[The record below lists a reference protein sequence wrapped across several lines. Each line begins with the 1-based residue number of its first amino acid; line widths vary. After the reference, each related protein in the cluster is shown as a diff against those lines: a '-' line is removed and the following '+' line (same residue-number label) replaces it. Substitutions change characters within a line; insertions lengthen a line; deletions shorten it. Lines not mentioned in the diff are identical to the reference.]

1 MTGIVYVRGNPL
13 RLRRIARAMCT
24 VICTAIGTGTTATIL
39 GASSSMAVAA
49 PGGGQIVAGSGSIS
63 NLGTNTAIQ
72 QNSSRLIINWN
83 SFGTSANESVT
94 FRQPWSGAIALNRV
108 VGQNPSILLGRLYAN
123 GQVFI
128 VNPNGV
134 LFGAGS
140 QVNVGGLIASTLSLS
155 NNDFFKRHYAFANA
169 GQAGSVVNQ
178 GVIRTAP
185 GGYVA
190 LIAPRVN
197 NQGALFSPDGF
208 AALAAG
214 NRVTVTLSDHRMIGL
229 SVDQGVLRALAS
241 NSGLIEADGGQ
252 AWLAADSEDTL
263 LAGVVNNTGVIRA
276 RSAVNHD
283 GVIKLVAEGGTAEVG
298 GTLDASA
305 RPGGSGG
312 LIETSGTRVDLA
324 PGANVTTAAPNGS
337 TGNWLIA
344 SDNFTVAAR
353 GGNANALELSRLLQ
367 GTNITIGA
375 VSSGSGTI
383 SINQALA
390 WNSPTTLSLLALD
403 GIAVNA
409 PISAS
414 AGSLLF
420 GTAGTVTQ
428 SAPITAAS
436 LALLGPGARFQL
448 DDASNRIGTLAAN
461 TGSIVLADSIPLVV
475 GTVGDP
481 TTGIT
486 TTGSTTLSAPSITLD
501 APVTSTATGTAVTL
515 AAASGFVN
523 HAGANAVSTP
533 NGRWLIY
540 SNGPDADTFGGLQS
554 GNLALWGD
562 TFAPAPDSRAA
573 ASNGN
578 RFAFTTLQQA
588 VLSANTISKLA
599 DTSLPLA
606 AGDVAISLH
615 YVGANYGNAFT
626 DSAIVHEPLNFIV
639 SSNGSG
645 PGAAAGDYVVTVE
658 PAGGWPAGYN
668 VVTQSGTL
676 RVTAASAPSTPNP
689 PGTPSGPT
697 PPTTP
702 ETPAGPVTPV
712 PPSPPPPTATVD
724 NPDTS
729 IIDSVQTVAA
739 ETLDDDRARSA
750 AALAV
755 VFPPQPPV
763 GQTSGDQATD
773 TSRLPSDAWPGNQ
786 CRK

>member
-1 MTGIVYVRGNPL
+1 MTGKVYVRGNPL
-13 RLRRIARAMCT
+13 RLCRIA
-24 VICTAIGTGTTATIL
+24 TAIRTGTAVTIL
-39 GASSSMAVAA
+39 GALSSSAMAA
-49 PGGGQIVAGSGSIS
+49 PVGGQIVAGSGSIS
-63 NLGTNTAIQ
+63 NAGSNTAIQ

-83 SFGTSANESVT
+83 SFDTSANESVT

-108 VGQNPSILLGRLYAN
+108 VGQNPSILLGRLYAS

-134 LFGAGS
+134 LFGASS

-155 NNDFFKRHYAFANA
+155 NNDFFKRHYAFANER
-169 GQAGSVVNQ
+169 QAGAVVNQ
-178 GVIRTAP
+178 GLIRTAP

-229 SVDQGVLRALAS
+229 SVEQGVLRALAS
-241 NSGLIEADGGQ
+241 NSGLIEANGGQ
-252 AWLAADSEDTL
+252 VWLAADSEDTL
-263 LAGVVNNTGVIRA
+263 LAGVVNNSGVIRA

-283 GVIKLVAEGGTAEVG
+283 GVIKLVADGGTAEVG

-312 LIETSGTRVDLA
+312 FIETSGARVNLT
-324 PGANVTTAAPNGS
+324 PGADVTTAAANGS

-344 SDNFTVAAR
+344 SNNFTVAAR
-353 GGNANALELSRLLQ
+353 GANVNANARELSRLLQ
-367 GTNITIGA
+367 ATNITIGA

-383 SINQALA
+383 SVNQALA
-390 WNSPTTLSLLALD
+390 WNTPTTLSLLAVN

-409 PISAS
+409 SINAS
-414 AGSLLF
+414 AGGLLF
-420 GTAGTVTQ
+420 GTAGIVTQ

-436 LALLGPGARFQL
+436 LALLGPGAQFQL

-461 TGSIVLADSIPLVV
+461 TGSIVLSDSMPLVV

-501 APVTSTATGTAVTL
+501 APVIGTATGTAVTL
-515 AAASGFVN
+515 AAASSFVN

-540 SNGPDADTFGGLQS
+540 SNGPDTDTFGGLQS

-562 TFAPAPDSRAA
+562 SFAPAPDSHAA

-588 VLSANTISKLA
+588 VLSANTISKSA
-599 DTSLPLA
+599 DTSRPLA
-606 AGDVAISLH
+606 AGDVVLSLR

-626 DSAIVHEPLNFIV
+626 DSAIVHEPLNFV
-639 SSNGSG
+639 VASNGSG
-645 PGAAAGDYVVTVE
+645 AGAAAGDYVVTVD
-658 PAGGWPAGYN
+658 PTGGWPAGYN

-676 RVTAASAPSTPNP
+676 RVTADSPPNTPSTP
-689 PGTPSGPT
+689 GTPTG
-697 PPTTP
+697 PTTP
-702 ETPAGPVTPV
+702 ETPTAPVTPM
-712 PPSPPPPTATVD
+712 PPSPPPSMATVAT
-724 NPDTS
+724 PDTS
-729 IIDSVQTVAA
+729 IVDSVQTVAA

-755 VFPPQPPV
+755 AFPPQPPV

>member
-1 MTGIVYVRGNPL
+1 MTGKVYARRNPL
-13 RLRRIARAMCT
+13 RPCRIAMAMA
-24 VICTAIGTGTTATIL
+24 VGTGTAVTIL
-39 GASSSMAVAA
+39 SASSSMAIAA
-49 PGGGQIVAGSGSIS
+49 PGGGQIVAGSGSIVNVGS
-63 NLGTNTAIQ
+63 NTAIQ

-83 SFGTSANESVT
+83 SFGTSANESVS
-94 FRQPWSGAIALNRV
+94 FRQPGSGAIALNRV

-155 NNDFFKRHYAFANA
+155 NNDFFKRHYAFANE
-169 GQAGSVVNQ
+169 GQAGAIVNQ
-178 GVIRTAP
+178 GLIRTAP

-190 LIAPRVN
+190 LIGPRVN
-197 NQGALFSPDGF
+197 NQGALLSPDGF

-283 GVIKLVAEGGTAEVG
+283 GVIKLLAEGGTAEVG

-305 RPGGSGG
+305 RRGGSGG
-312 LIETSGTRVDLA
+312 FIETSGTRVDVE
-324 PGANVTTAAPNGS
+324 PGANVTTAAPDGS

-353 GGNANALELSRLLQ
+353 GGNVNALELSRLLR

-383 SINQALA
+383 AINQALA
-390 WNSPTTLSLLALD
+390 WNSATTLSLLARN

-428 SAPITAAS
+428 AAPITAAS
-436 LALLGPGARFQL
+436 LALLGAGARYQL
-448 DDASNRIGTLAAN
+448 DDPSNRIGTLAAN

-481 TTGIT
+481 TGVT
-486 TTGSTTLSAPSITLD
+486 TTGSTMLSAPSLTLD

-515 AAASGFVN
+515 AAAASFVN
-523 HAGANAVSTP
+523 HAGANAIATP

-540 SNGPDADTFGGLQS
+540 SSGPDADTFGGLQS
-554 GNLALWGD
+554 GNLALWGE

-578 RFAFTTLQQA
+578 RYAFATLQQA
-588 VLSANTISKLA
+588 VLSANTIDKIA
-599 DTSLPLA
+599 DTSRPLA
-606 AGDVAISLH
+606 AGDVAISLR

-626 DSAIVHEPLNFIV
+626 DSAVVHEPLNFAV
-639 SSNGSG
+639 ASNGAGS
-645 PGAAAGDYVVTVE
+645 GAAAGDYVVTV
-658 PAGGWPAGYN
+658 ASTGAWPAGYS
-668 VVTQSGTL
+668 VVTRSGTL
-676 RVTAASAPSTPNP
+676 RVTAASTQST
-689 PGTPSGPT
+689 PGTPGA
-697 PPTTP
+697 PTTP
-702 ETPAGPVTPV
+702 ATPATPEAPPAPVTPM
-712 PPSPPPPTATVD
+712 PPPMSTVAT
-724 NPDTS
+724 PDTS
-729 IIDSVQTVAA
+729 IVDAVQTIAA
-739 ETLDDDRARSA
+739 ETADERARSA

-763 GQTSGDQATD
+763 GQSSGDQAAD
-773 TSRLPSDAWPGNQ
+773 SSRLPADAWPGNQ